1 LVHFRQVKTEKILTA
16 SERPRSFT
24 RLLPLLVILVAIVA
38 AWALGLHRYLSFSA
52 IAENRETLRG
62 IVAAH
67 FSLSLAAYGLL
78 YVVATVLLLPGAAL
92 LTILGGFLFGW
103 QLAAALTIV
112 AATIGAT
119 LIFLAARSSFGDLLV
134 RRAGQLINKVAR
146 GFAADAFSYLLFL
159 RLVPI
164 FPFCVVN
171 IAPALCSVGT
181 RTFVFATLLGIA
193 PATIAYSVLGAG
205 LDSIISAE
213 LLDHRRCLAAGGHDC
228 APVLNPAELFTAPM
242 IASFL
247 LLGALALLPPLLK
260 HFRADP
266 PKRVEPR

>member
-1 LVHFRQVKTEKILTA
+1 VHFRKVKTEKILN
-16 SERPRSFT
+16 PPGRSRAVT
-24 RLLPLLVILVAIVA
+24 RFLPVFVILVAVAA

-67 FSLSLAAYGLL
+67 FSLSLAAYGLV
-78 YVVATVLLLPGAAL
+78 YVLATVLLLPGAAL

-119 LIFLAARSSFGDLLV
+119 LIFLAARSSFGDVLV
-134 RRAGQLINKVAR
+134 KRAGQRINKLVC

-164 FPFCVVN
+164 FPFCIVN
-171 IAPALCSVGT
+171 IAPALCRVRT
-181 RTFVFATLLGIA
+181 RTFVLATFIGIA

-205 LDSIISAE
+205 LDSIISAA
-213 LLDHRRCLAAGGHDC
+213 LIDHRRCLAAGGHDC
-228 APVLNPAELFTAPM
+228 APALNPTELFTAPM
-242 IASFL
+242 IAAFL

-260 HFRADP
+260 HLRVGP
-266 PKRVEPR
+266 LKRVEPR